1 MDYYLVFGMVA
12 VCFGAMLT
20 FSRAIE
26 KKSEEDRKPI
36 NDLNVNIAKL
46 TASIDNMK
54 ERDLT
59 RDKRLDDHGKEIDHL
74 KGDVIKHNEALKN
87 HHERIAVLEEREREH

>member
-59 RDKRLDDHGKEIDHL
+59 RDKRLDKHGDEIDQL
-74 KGDVIKHNEALKN
+74 KIDVNNHDTRIKS
-87 HHERIAVLEEREREH
+87 LEERDRTH

>member
-26 KKSEEDRKPI
+26 KKNEEDRKPI
-36 NDLNVNIAKL
+36 HDLNLNIAKL

-59 RDKRLDDHGKEIDHL
+59 RDKRLDKHGDDIDQL
-74 KGDVIKHNEALKN
+74 KIDVSN
-87 HHERIAVLEEREREH
+87 HTTRIERLEERDRTN